1 MELRQP
7 PDNMKLPQGSNR
19 LYCCFEGPFII
30 RERTG
35 PFMYKISI
43 ASTTPGKPAAQPF
56 LAHVSCLKRYMAP
69 VSLIHA

>member
-1 MELRQP
+1 
-7 PDNMKLPQGSNR
+7 
-19 LYCCFEGPFII
+19 
-30 RERTG
+30 
-35 PFMYKISI
+35 MYKISI